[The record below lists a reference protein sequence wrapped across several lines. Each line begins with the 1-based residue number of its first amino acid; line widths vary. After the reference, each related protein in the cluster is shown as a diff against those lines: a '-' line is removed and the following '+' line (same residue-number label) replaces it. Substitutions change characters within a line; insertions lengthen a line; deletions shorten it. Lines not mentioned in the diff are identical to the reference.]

1 MGNWVYFWT
10 QYKSFQLYKQRVR
23 VWLQLPWG
31 SRLMSVIK
39 LAACNYGFEKE
50 VILTHCIINKASR
63 EQRLC
68 HYYISIPANE
78 MFCFV
83 QRWDSFLFSIG
94 RSFLLLRHSMG
105 KAVKYGD
112 KFSRMIN
119 FKWKKLIP
127 PKKEIDPQLQL
138 FWLWIVWL
146 LMKYITNRKKNLNLE
161 PNPSSSMC

>member
-1 MGNWVYFWT
+1 MYNEVNKIILWGKFVDIYIIFINMYLLKIYFFTFYREIRKILRAYIFCEGKQRPYVKLGNWVYFWT
-10 QYKSFQLYKQRVR
+10 QYKSFQLYKQKVR

-68 HYYISIPANE
+68 HYYISIHAIE
-78 MFCFV
+78 MFFV

-94 RSFLLLRHSMG
+94 RSFFVI
-105 KAVKYGD
+105 KA
-112 KFSRMIN
+112 
-119 FKWKKLIP
+119 
-127 PKKEIDPQLQL
+127 
-138 FWLWIVWL
+138 
-146 LMKYITNRKKNLNLE
+146 
-161 PNPSSSMC
+161 